1 MLTLIE
7 RIKEIT
13 IKKTK
18 KTSNLT
24 GFTGPAGLLF
34 FISN

>member
-13 IKKTK
+13 IKKT